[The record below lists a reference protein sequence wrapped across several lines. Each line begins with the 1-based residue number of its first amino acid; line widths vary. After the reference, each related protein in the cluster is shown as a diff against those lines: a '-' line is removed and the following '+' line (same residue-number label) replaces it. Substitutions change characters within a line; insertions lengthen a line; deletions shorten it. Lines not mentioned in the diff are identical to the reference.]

1 MEMPTWAKVAIGVA
15 VFLLATLAGVYLA
28 GVFVLIGNKISPA
41 QADLLTY
48 YQYWFYY
55 HDVAAYEKRL
65 RVSAILAA
73 VIAYG
78 LPVVLYIAAT
88 RKVRALHGEARFAVH
103 AEVEKS
109 GLLGSKGI
117 IVGKWK
123 NRYLMFD
130 GQQFVLLSAPT
141 RSGKGVGIVIP
152 NLLNWSDSVVVL
164 DVKQENFNL
173 TAGFRVKHGQKI
185 FLFNPFAEDYRT
197 ARYNPLGYVRDGD
210 FRVGD
215 LIAIGEVFYPSG
227 GKDAFFD
234 DQARNFFVGLGL
246 YLCET
251 PELPR
256 TIGEMLRQSSGK
268 GQPIDKYLTGI
279 IDQRNYILDEE
290 GNRIA
295 PKDWKEGDD
304 GLPPLSMEC
313 VDALNRFIS
322 TSDNTRSSI
331 LASFNAPLGIWT
343 NPIVDAATAE
353 NDFDLRDVRKQRM
366 SIYVGITPDHL
377 QEAGRL
383 VNLLFSQLV
392 NLNTKELPQDNP
404 ALKYQC
410 LLLMDEFTAI
420 GKVGII
426 AKAVSY
432 MAGYNLRLLPIIQS
446 LSQLASVYGQE
457 DARTFVTNHALQIL
471 YAPREQ
477 KDANEYSE
485 MLGYETVHAKNKSYQ
500 TSGRS
505 GGSVSEAI
513 GEGAGQRRALL
524 LPQEFKEIGQW
535 KEIIILENVKPIFC
549 DKIKYFDDPVFKQRL
564 LPAPEVAVLDMDTH
578 RARVQARTR
587 PLTVADVEKGI
598 DLRKLALD
606 TSKLEIPEGDVTPAD
621 VENIVNS
628 FFAMIDGAEGFDA
641 DVADDGTSEPPTA
654 DELAELEAAV
664 NSIEESAD
672 LDDFAAIAQVV
683 EPADEELLNSIEPA
697 DDAAELDDAAMLAAM
712 EGAEG
717 YAFDTSDD
725 MPSDDAPILDLSVLD
740 MPMARQE
747 NAS

>member
-1 MEMPTWAKVAIGVA
+1 MELPTWAKVVIGIIA
-15 VFLLATLAGVYLA
+15 FLLATLAGAYLA
-28 GVFVLIGNKISPA
+28 GVFLLIANKITPA

-48 YQYWFYY
+48 YQHWYY
-55 HDVAAYEKRL
+55 YNDVAAYEKRL

-73 VIAYG
+73 MIAYG
-78 LPVVLYIAAT
+78 LPVVLFIEAT
-88 RKVRALHGEARFAVH
+88 RKVRALHGEARFATA

-109 GLLGSKGI
+109 GLLGAQGI

-123 NRYLMFD
+123 TRYLMFD

-152 NLLNWSDSVVVL
+152 NLLNWPDSVVVL

-173 TAGFRVKHGQKI
+173 TAGFRAKHGQKL

-197 ARYNPLGYVRDGD
+197 ARYNSLGYVRDGD

-215 LIAIGEVFYPSG
+215 LIAIGEVFYPSS

-234 DQARNFFVGLGL
+234 DQARNLFVGLGL

-268 GQPIDKYLTGI
+268 GLPIKNYLEGI
-279 IDQRNYILDEE
+279 IKRRNFILDEE
-290 GNRIA
+290 GNIIA
-295 PKDWKEGDD
+295 TKEWKEGDE

-313 VDALNRFIS
+313 VDALNRFVS

-343 NPIVDAATAE
+343 NPIVDAATSE
-353 NDFDLRDVRKQRM
+353 NDFDLGEVRKQRM

-420 GKVGII
+420 GRVGII

-446 LSQLASVYGQE
+446 LSQLASVYGYE
-457 DARTFVTNHALQIL
+457 DARTLVTNHALQIL

-485 MLGYETVHAKNKSYQ
+485 MLGYDTVKGKS
-500 TSGRS
+500 TSRQVGGRS
-505 GGSVSEAI
+505 TGGRNESESD
-513 GEGAGQRRALL
+513 QRRALL
-524 LPQEFKEIGQW
+524 LPQEIKEIGPR

-549 DKIKYFDDPVFKQRL
+549 DKIQYFDDPVFQRRL
-564 LPAPEVAVLDMDTH
+564 LPAPEVATLDLDTH
-578 RARVQARTR
+578 RAKVQARTR
-587 PLTVADVEKGI
+587 AMTVADVEKGI

-606 TSKLEIPEGDVTPAD
+606 TSKFEIPEGDATPAD

-628 FFAMIDGAEGFDA
+628 FFDMIDGAEDGDD

-654 DELAELEAAV
+654 NELAELEAAA
-664 NSIEESAD
+664 NSIEETAEG
-672 LDDFAAIAQVV
+672 LDDFASIARAV
-683 EPADEELLNSIEPA
+683 EPADEGFTNSIEPVE
-697 DDAAELDDAAMLAAM
+697 DAADMDEAAMLAAM
-712 EGAEG
+712 GGAEEYSFDAVEGA
-717 YAFDTSDD
+717 
-725 MPSDDAPILDLSVLD
+725 PSDDSEIFDLSVLD
-740 MPMARQE
+740 MTLAPPE
-747 NAS
+747 NVR